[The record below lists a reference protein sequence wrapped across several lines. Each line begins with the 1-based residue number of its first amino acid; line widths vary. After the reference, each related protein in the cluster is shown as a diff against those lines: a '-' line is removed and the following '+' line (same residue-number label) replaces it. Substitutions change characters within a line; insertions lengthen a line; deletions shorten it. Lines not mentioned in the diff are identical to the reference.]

1 MEKKVAV
8 ITGASGGIGAALA
21 KKLGSEGYSLVLAAR
36 RKKELEAAASQS
48 GANAVAVV
56 TDVTKRGD
64 MENLRDAAI
73 KKFGRIDVWVN
84 NAGRGIGAKVLEL
97 TDADLDEMINVNLR
111 AVLYGIQ
118 AVVPYFQKQGGGHI
132 INVSSFLG
140 RVPFVTFRSAYNA
153 AKSAVN
159 SLTAN
164 LRMDLKASD
173 PGIKVSL
180 VMPGTV
186 LTDFAKNAL
195 HGTPQMPQGARSGMN
210 AQTSEE
216 VAAMISDLIKNPK
229 AELYTNPSSAETAK
243 NYYADVGAFED
254 NMFGPK

>member
-1 MEKKVAV
+1 MSEKVVV

-21 KKLGSEGYSLVLAAR
+21 KKLASEGNSVVLAAR
-36 RKKELEAAASQS
+36 RKKELEEAAAQC
-48 GANAVAVV
+48 GPKAAAVV
-56 TDVTKRGD
+56 ADVTKRAD
-64 MENLRDAAI
+64 VERLRGEAI

-84 NAGRGIGAKVLEL
+84 NAGRGIGRPVLEL
-97 TDADLDEMINVNLR
+97 TDEDMDEMISVNLKS
-111 AVLYGIQ
+111 VLYGIQ
-118 AVVPYFQKQGGGHI
+118 AIVPYFQEQGKGHV

-164 LRMDLKASD
+164 LRMELRMPF

-180 VMPGTV
+180 VMPGVV

-195 HGTPQMPQGARSGMN
+195 HGTPQPPQGARSGMN
-210 AQTSEE
+210 GQTPEE

-229 AELYTNPSSAETAK
+229 AELYTNPSSAETAV
-243 NYYADVGAFED
+243 NYIRDVGAFED
-254 NMFGPK
+254 NMFKPK